1 MKKISWLI
9 VLIAL
14 ASFSFAACGSQSA
27 PPEDD
32 KGTVNDGGSR
42 EATNVRDPKS
52 ISDEWIQNGKFTYKI
67 VESIIVDG
75 YKLGGVESDKED
87 GTVYVWVKFNVKN
100 DTSDEIS
107 FSSIFADPKL
117 KSIDGKEFPGEV
129 LTDGILDGKIKP
141 GKTAVGEWYFKVP
154 GDKTLSVSGWLMTM
168 QSQDIFSDEIVELKL
183 P

>member
-9 VLIAL
+9 ALIVLV
-14 ASFSFAACGSQSA
+14 SFSFAACGSPTT
-27 PPEDD
+27 PPTEG
-32 KGTVNDGGSR
+32 KGTVNDGGSK

-52 ISDEWIQNGKFTYKI
+52 ISDEWVKNGKYTYKVI
-67 VESIIVDG
+67 ETRVVDG
-75 YKLGGVESDKED
+75 YKLGGVESEKEV
-87 GTVYVWVKFNVKN
+87 GTVYVWIKFNVKN
-100 DTSDEIS
+100 DGSDDIS

-117 KSIDGKEFPGEV
+117 KSTEGKEYSGEV
-129 LTDGILDGKIKP
+129 LTDGILDGKIMP

-154 GDKTLSVSGWLMTM
+154 GDKNLSVSGWTMTM